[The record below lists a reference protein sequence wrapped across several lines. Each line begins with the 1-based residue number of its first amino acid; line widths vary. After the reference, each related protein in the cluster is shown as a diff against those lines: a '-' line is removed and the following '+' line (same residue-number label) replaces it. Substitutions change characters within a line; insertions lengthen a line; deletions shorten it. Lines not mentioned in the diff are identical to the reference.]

1 MNIVDILIMVTL
13 CIGTVIGFYHG
24 LVRTAFHTVILYGTT
39 VISAFAYPTVAKWI
53 GYMAPGTSP
62 QLRQALGFL
71 FILLLLFNMVAF
83 SARASFKSRD
93 PFLPA
98 MLDKLGGMVAGFFLA
113 SLWIGICLVIADFLL
128 SVSWV
133 KWEPLRHSTYYLVM
147 GSVFARQVRGVLPY
161 ALETLRP
168 WFTPFGGLP
177 RLLFVIK

>member
-1 MNIVDILIMVTL
+1 MNIVDILIIATL

-24 LVRTAFHTVILYGTT
+24 LVRTAFHTLVLYGTT
-39 VISAFAYPTVAKWI
+39 VISAFAYPTVANWI
-53 GYMAPGTSP
+53 GYIAPNASL

-71 FILLLLFNMVAF
+71 FLLLLLFNIIAF
-83 SARASFKSRD
+83 SVRAPFKSHD

-113 SLWIGICLVIADFLL
+113 SLWIGICLVLADFLL

-161 ALETLRP
+161 ALDTLRP
-168 WFTPFGGLP
+168 WFAPFGGLP
-177 RLLFVIK
+177 RLLFDIN